1 MLWNEIGEIAA
12 ALRRGKRKKAKA
24 NAKAQP
30 NKKKKN
36 FCSFGFFSSL
46 PCFYRFL
53 SSCFK
58 SETESWSI
66 LARLAFLGWRREK
79 VFFYFFFSPLHNMSY
94 MILHS
99 TYGGAGPIING
110 RFEGKSYRTFSR
122 LLARTSG
129 ETMWA
134 AEIAASARNPETF
147 YLKSSQSSCF
157 CNGGMNSSHNWG
169 CRCKADDTSNDTF
182 NAYRRVAN
190 TCLTCHLGE
199 SHCPNNVSPRSEM
212 IPI

>member
-1 MLWNEIGEIAA
+1 MPRRSPTRRRKTFVHSDFSHRCLVFTVFL
-12 ALRRGKRKKAKA
+12 ALASRVKPSRGQYWRDW
-24 NAKAQP
+24 
-30 NKKKKN
+30 
-36 FCSFGFFSSL
+36 
-46 PCFYRFL
+46 R
-53 SSCFK
+53 
-58 SETESWSI
+58 
-66 LARLAFLGWRREK
+66 FLGWRREK